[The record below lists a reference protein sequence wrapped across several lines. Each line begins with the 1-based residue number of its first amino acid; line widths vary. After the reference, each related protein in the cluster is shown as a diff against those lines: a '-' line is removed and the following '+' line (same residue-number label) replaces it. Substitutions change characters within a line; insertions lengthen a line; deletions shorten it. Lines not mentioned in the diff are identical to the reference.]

1 LNLFFSRISGS
12 INVVSYQKKE
22 KIVITIQFVSIQIL
36 QYEFLGPI
44 KLDEWGPPMEK
55 VVYLILSRKKDSFN
69 IIYVGDCE
77 KTDEKN
83 FFVNNSNFKCWIQ
96 TAGSE
101 NSLYLAI
108 LPMFESN
115 QSMRKGIIKKILRSF
130 QPPCNPK
137 EEEPKPDYVV
147 RTKPD
152 STPEKNSKENSNAPN
167 EKISCPCCGSDMK
180 VDKVLEKSKI
190 LKCTGCGLS
199 DTRLNS

>member
-1 LNLFFSRISGS
+1 M
-12 INVVSYQKKE
+12 
-22 KIVITIQFVSIQIL
+22 SIQIL

-55 VVYLILSRKKDSFN
+55 VVYLIFSRKQDSFN

-77 KTDEKN
+77 KTNEKN
-83 FFVNNSNFKCWIQ
+83 FFLNNSNFKCWNK

-101 NSLYLAI
+101 DSLYLAI

-115 QSMRKGIIKKILRSF
+115 QPERKKIINKILFRF
-130 QPPCNPK
+130 HPPCNTNDVMEK
-137 EEEPKPDYVV
+137 KPDYIT
-147 RTKPD
+147 RSKPNLE
-152 STPEKNSKENSNAPN
+152 TTNNSDESK

-180 VDKVLEKSKI
+180 VDKVLEKTTI
-190 LKCTGCGLS
+190 LKCSGCGLS